1 MEPARIHKDLMTV
14 AATQEFV
21 AKIVI
26 AKILAN
32 RTQCAVKTM
41 ANVSLLVIIL
51 RNKDSLVACALK
63 NGKEKSAPL
72 RYVFQSLFRKQCFIM
87 INLPIISFILTS
99 KALKIYTNSI
109 LCVV

>member
-1 MEPARIHKDLMTV
+1 MTV
-14 AATQEFV
+14 NVTLGFAART
-21 AKIVI
+21 VI

-51 RNKDSLVACALK
+51 LNKDSLVACALK

-72 RYVFQSLFRKQCFIM
+72 RYVFNLFFANNVFGM
-87 INLPIISFILTS
+87 IDLPIISFILSS
-99 KALKIYTNSI
+99 KALKIYTNS
-109 LCVV
+109 VS